1 MHCYKLISS
10 ALCSNN
16 SVVCTEYF
24 SAVSNC
30 RTLVGYNWRYGGGLF
45 RLYSDQDI
53 TNSVLIYEL
62 RTPDLFVPD
71 FSLSVLDLLLHI

>member
-1 MHCYKLISS
+1 MYTRWYKLISF

-16 SVVCTEYF
+16 DVVCTEYF

-30 RTLVGYNWRYGGGLF
+30 RTLVGYNWRHGGRLF

-53 TNSVLIYEL
+53 ANSVLIYEL

-71 FSLSVLDLLLHI
+71 FFFCLN

>member
-1 MHCYKLISS
+1 MYARCYKLISS

-16 SVVCTEYF
+16 SVVCAAYF

-30 RTLVGYNWRYGGGLF
+30 RTFAGYNWRYGS

-53 TNSVLIYEL
+53 ANSILIYKL
-62 RTPDLFVPD
+62 RTPGFFVPD
-71 FSLSVLDLLLHI
+71 FSVCLS